1 MKRLQKVIA
10 HAGVASRRKAEE
22 LIVQGKVKVDGE
34 VVTELGYK
42 VTKHQFIEV
51 NGKAIQ
57 KEDKVYYVVNKPK
70 KYICSNN
77 DEHGRNTVGSLI
89 ECQYRIYPV
98 GRLDYDSSGVLLMT
112 NDGDFTNLMIHPRYH
127 ISKTY
132 NVIIK
137 GILKIEDLKQ
147 LEQGVMLDDTMT
159 LPCKIKI
166 KSKDTT
172 KGQTFLEMT
181 IQEGRNR
188 QIRRMMEMFGY
199 EVTLLHRKQFG
210 VITDKGLNI
219 GEYRRLKPFEIKQLR
234 SMAESGKLIVD

>member
-1 MKRLQKVIA
+1 MERLQKVIA

-42 VTKHQFIEV
+42 VSKHQYIEV

-57 KEDKVYYVVNKPK
+57 KEEKVY
-70 KYICSNN
+70 
-77 DEHGRNTVGSLI
+77 DLI
-89 ECQYRIYPV
+89 ECEERVYPV
-98 GRLDYDSSGVLLMT
+98 GRLDYESSGVLLMT

-132 NVIIK
+132 SVIIK
-137 GILKIEDLKQ
+137 GIMKIEDLKK
-147 LEQGVMLDDTMT
+147 LEQGVMLDDVMT

-166 KSKDTT
+166 RNKDVT
-172 KGQTFLEMT
+172 KGQTFFDIT

-210 VITDKGLNI
+210 VITDKGLKM

-234 SMAESGKLIVD
+234 TMAESGKLIVD

>member
-1 MKRLQKVIA
+1 MERLQKVIA

-42 VTKHQFIEV
+42 VSKHQYIEV

-132 NVIIK
+132 SVIIK
-137 GILKIEDLKQ
+137 GIMKIEDLKK
-147 LEQGVMLDDTMT
+147 LEQGVMLDDVMT

-166 KSKDTT
+166 RNKDVT
-172 KGQTFLEMT
+172 KGQTFFDIT

-210 VITDKGLNI
+210 VITDKGLKM

-234 SMAESGKLIVD
+234 TMAESGKLIVD